1 VSEHDLGGGLAN
13 QPGDDPA
20 LSRALR
26 ERLGRYAASPRL
38 RAAVRESLEPPPSPR
53 RWSGWLAPAL
63 TAATTALVMV
73 GWLAGTLPT
82 SVGGDPLRDLARAV
96 ITEHARTLS
105 WSPAE
110 PNVIPAALPR
120 AMDESG
126 VTLNWVF
133 AGDNELQLI
142 NAHPTY
148 VESHRG
154 LSLVY
159 QDAQGHAVTYVIF
172 PGAATVAMPNR
183 ASDRAVATRH
193 PEGERLQPDHVEAA
207 GTLLRAR
214 GRSGLGRRPR
224 PPEAALHQ
232 GTLGDRPRVLAAVG
246 AARPRVDPV
255 ALHHEGQDR
264 Q

>member
-172 PGAATVAMPNR
+172 PGAATVAMPEAERVRIEQWRPVIRKENGFSLIMWKQQGLFCVLV
-183 ASDRAVATRH
+183 ADLVSDDDLARLKQHFIKVRSATD
-193 PEGERLQPDHVEAA
+193 LVY
-207 GTLLRAR
+207 
-214 GRSGLGRRPR
+214 S
-224 PPEAALHQ
+224 
-232 GTLGDRPRVLAAVG
+232 
-246 AARPRVDPV
+246 
-255 ALHHEGQDR
+255 R